1 MSLTINAIVA
11 TGIAAAQA
19 FGATSV
25 LGDVSSEFTQTAS
38 KSTLTD
44 AHRAAL
50 TGAPIV
56 VLGARLN
63 PDCAPP
69 SVLNSRLDRTAA
81 FVRLHPANRV
91 VVTGGETQG
100 GCFTEAQSME
110 ALLRARLVVNP
121 ILRDDWSGSTVQNAT
136 NVARMIPDR
145 QAVLI
150 TSQDHLPRAS
160 GSFASVG
167 IATKG
172 VPAF

>member
-19 FGATSV
+19 FGSTSII
-25 LGDVSSEFTQTAS
+25 GDVSSEVTQTALQG
-38 KSTLTD
+38 TLLD
-44 AHRAAL
+44 AHSTAL

-69 SVLNSRLDRTAA
+69 AVLNSRLDRAAA

-110 ALLRARLVVNP
+110 ALLRARLVINP
-121 ILRDDWSGSTVQNAT
+121 IIRDDFSGSTVQNAN

-150 TSQDHLPRAS
+150 TSQDHFPRAS
-160 GSFASVG
+160 ATFAAAG
-167 IATKG
+167 FTTKG